1 MLKNIG
7 AILQEA
13 GATFNNGKKY
23 ELDSRVLH
31 VKYSF
36 VCFVV
41 FSVVKTTVLLADI
54 KDYPAVNQV
63 YVKCE
68 CSR

>member
-13 GATFNNGKKY
+13 GATFNNG
-23 ELDSRVLH
+23 EFDSRVLH
-31 VKYSF
+31 VYSCVF
-36 VCFVV
+36 CCFL
-41 FSVVKTTVLLADI
+41 VVKTTVLLADI
-54 KDYPAVNQV
+54 KDYPVVNQV